1 MFLRLRESHP
11 AEDLGIWLGLSAR
24 GMQPSQ
30 ERQQRM
36 PGLLSNCITWEMAVS
51 LSKVMLAYAL
61 PGYWGNFV
69 DKQHF
74 DKVE

>member
-1 MFLRLRESHP
+1 
-11 AEDLGIWLGLSAR
+11 
-24 GMQPSQ
+24 MQPSQ